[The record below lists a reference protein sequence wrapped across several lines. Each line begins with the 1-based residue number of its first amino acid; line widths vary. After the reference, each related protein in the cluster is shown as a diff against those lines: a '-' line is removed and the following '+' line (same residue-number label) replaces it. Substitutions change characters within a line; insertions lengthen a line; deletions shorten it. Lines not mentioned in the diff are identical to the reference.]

1 MMKTD
6 KIKVMAVL
14 AVALLPGLT
23 ACTDVESITLNEEDA
38 VTSDTRYEQYLSNL
52 TAYKEADHK
61 VVYGWFDNS
70 EKSPSSLG
78 QHITS
83 VPDSVDVLVMATPEL
98 ADFEQADLQ
107 AVHEKGTRVACAVSF
122 DDIKAVYDA
131 LASDESTAPAES
143 FDTYLTAEVENIL
156 AQTGAFD
163 GLVVEF
169 TGQNPDYMRE
179 PDRSAYIATQSAF
192 LDQVAAWKSENAS
205 KMLSFRGKPQN
216 LSDKTLLQSCEH
228 IILDSEGAAT
238 TPEQLTLLVKNAQAE
253 GVPSDRFVMAVS
265 TVSLSSSDTETG
277 YWGSARALA
286 EVACWATVDDGG
298 FVRAGIAIDDIQNDY
313 YATNG
318 LYTYVKEAINIMN
331 PAPVN

>member
-1 MMKTD
+1 MKTD
-6 KIKVMAVL
+6 KIKAMAVL
-14 AVALLPGLT
+14 MAAVLPGLT

-38 VTSDTRYEQYLSNL
+38 VTSDTRYAQYLSNL
-52 TAYKEADHK
+52 TAYKQAEHK

-83 VPDSVDVLVMATPEL
+83 VPDSVDVVVMTTPEL
-98 ADFEQADLQ
+98 ADFERADLQ
-107 AVHEKGTRVACAVSF
+107 TVRGKGTRVACAVSF

-131 LASDESTAPAES
+131 LASDESTAPAED
-143 FDTYLTAEVENIL
+143 FDTYLMAEVENVL
-156 AQTGAFD
+156 AQTAPYD

-169 TGQNPDYMRE
+169 TGQDPDYMRE
-179 PDRSAYIATQSAF
+179 PDRSAYVATQSAF
-192 LDQVAAWKSENAS
+192 LNRMAAWKSENAS
-205 KMLSFRGKPQN
+205 KMLAFRGKPQN
-216 LSDKTLLQSCEH
+216 LADKSLLQSCEH
-228 IILDSEGAAT
+228 IILDSEGAAST
-238 TPEQLTLLVKNAQAE
+238 AAQLTLLAKSALEE

-265 TVSLSSSDTETG
+265 TVSLDASDTETG
-277 YWGSARALA
+277 YWGSTRALG
-286 EVACWATVDDGG
+286 EVAYWATVDDGG
-298 FVRAGIAIDDIQNDY
+298 FVRAGIAVDGLQNDY